1 MLTRR
6 HTCARS
12 EQAIGELLA
21 VIGEDVFNFDG
32 ASLMQRLQ
40 EFARISIERLG
51 QEPLLICVQPETE
64 LDDFGRPASA
74 PVAGQEYARARQRRR
89 AGRAPDDRR
98 RLQRG
103 KTLDDADARARQ
115 TGPTLCSSERR
126 QGPSRT
132 QPLG

>member
-1 MLTRR
+1 MLYAQFGTELIECMLTRR

-12 EQAIGELLA
+12 EQTISELLA

-64 LDDFGRPASA
+64 FDDFGRPASA

-98 RLQRG
+98 RP
-103 KTLDDADARARQ
+103 RAPNR
-115 TGPTLCSSERR
+115 PN
-126 QGPSRT
+126 
-132 QPLG
+132 PLLT